1 MPPPTLPPIVA
12 VIAPG
17 AMGSAVAACLTAR
30 GVEVRTS
37 LAGRS
42 DASAARARRAGMI
55 AVDDAAIV
63 SADIVLSIVPPGEAV
78 GLAERLAPSLR
89 AARAKPVYV
98 DCNAISP
105 ATVAR
110 VAAVL
115 SPTGCDFVDGGII
128 GPPPEPGS
136 ATTRLYLSGP
146 EARLVAAL
154 SEWGLHTKMLDG
166 PVGFASAMKLSYAGI
181 TKGFTALGT
190 MMLLAATRAGTDA
203 PLRAEL
209 MQSQPQLW
217 GWLNRQVPRMPDKA
231 YRWVAEM
238 EEIAAFAGA
247 DPEAAALFAAAA
259 RLYSRIAADHAG
271 TGEETAALL
280 GLLG

>member
-1 MPPPTLPPIVA
+1 MPPIVA

-55 AVDDAAIV
+55 AVEDAAIV

-78 GLAERLAPSLR
+78 GLAERLAPALR
-89 AARAKPVYV
+89 AARTRPVYV

-115 SPTGCDFVDGGII
+115 APTGCEFVDGGII

-146 EARLVAAL
+146 GAARVAAL
-154 SEWGLHTKMLDG
+154 SEWGLPTKVLDG
-166 PVGFASAMKLSYAGI
+166 PIGFASAMKLSYAGI

-190 MMLLAATRAGTDA
+190 MMLLA
-203 PLRAEL
+203 
-209 MQSQPQLW
+209 
-217 GWLNRQVPRMPDKA
+217 WLARQVPRMPDKA

-238 EEIAAFAGA
+238 EEIAAFTEA
-247 DPEAAALFAAAA
+247 DPAAAASFAAAA
-259 RLYSRIAADHAG
+259 RLYERLAADHA
-271 TGEETAALL
+271 
-280 GLLG
+280 